1 MGCPPLADGVIQL
14 KKNPTEENRKQVL
27 FFSWIPLDLIIY
39 QMMMDSPQIKNATS
53 AIPGISHRK
62 NDRQE
67 YSVKYDLFSA
77 FHLLAPSRYLLIFFS
92 ILVPNRS

>member
-27 FFSWIPLDLIIY
+27 FFSWIPLDLIMY

-53 AIPGISHRK
+53 AIPGISHRLSALCMASIME
-62 NDRQE
+62 DR
-67 YSVKYDLFSA
+67 SS
-77 FHLLAPSRYLLIFFS
+77 P
-92 ILVPNRS
+92 